1 MAKLI
6 FDAIKLGVMIRQQRA
21 GRSYREIAQEL
32 GTVSASTVYRLESN
46 HFPDMPV
53 FTRICEW
60 LNVSPDTFL
69 VESESN
75 ARSTGY
81 SLAQILDLVR
91 SDAALTPSAANV
103 LSALVRAAYQISQP
117 ANADT

>member
-1 MAKLI
+1 MFGGKQASDERIEKSKT
-6 FDAIKLGVMIRQQRA
+6 APSCRTASCSGSGVHM
-21 GRSYREIAQEL
+21 S
-32 GTVSASTVYRLESN
+32 GT
-46 HFPDMPV
+46 V
-53 FTRICEW
+53 FTRICKW
-60 LNVSPDTFL
+60 LNVSPDIFFI
-69 VESESN
+69 ESEGN

-117 ANADT
+117 TNPDT